1 MPVLDEPNAGKKGMM
16 ELSER
21 MAAAETQIKSQNDR
35 LNRHGEQIDSLRIN
49 DARIEAKLDSVCK
62 EVQSVKRD
70 VADVKKDVGENT
82 EMTRGIK
89 VGIKQIIW
97 ILGAAGSLFTIW
109 QTVKSIGLL

>member
-1 MPVLDEPNAGKKGMM
+1 M

-49 DARIEAKLDSVCK
+49 DARIEAKLDSVCR

-70 VADVKKDVGENT
+70 VAEVKKDVGENT
-82 EMTRGIK
+82 DMTKSIK
-89 VGIKQIIW
+89 LNTRQILW
-97 ILGAAGSLFTIW
+97 VLGAIGSVFTIW
-109 QTVKSIGLL
+109 QAIKGLGWF